1 MPVAVGRFMINGGD
15 FMSDYRRW
23 ISYIYA
29 YENGIKKR
37 NAGYAKL
44 ELKDGKLTMTLH
56 VTPDGREGSLR
67 VCMYKCHS
75 GSKEGVLLGVVE
87 KKAGGEGVRF
97 MEDAS
102 NVGGSGLLF
111 QEMNGLLLY
120 DERGKYLISSW
131 EDDPV
136 DLGALQEIAAKLE
149 RTWANGK
156 TQGRTEEG
164 AVSGMEKT
172 AGRMPEENLV
182 SEVAENAGEE
192 SPVNAAGASEK
203 AGEESLVNAA
213 ETTGKRGEESLVSS
227 AETTEKAGEE
237 SLVNAAETMGKTGE
251 ESLVSAAGTTGKTG
265 EESFVG
271 MAEILGGMKE
281 DGLAG
286 VAEETAGG
294 MEEESP
300 VSAMWKTIG
309 ERQGERLVS
318 PVAGTAGMGEER
330 ITGGSGKVAEETGE
344 EESAGAAGS
353 WTEAALGETKSGE
366 PGWGT
371 GRVTKAGMVDGTV
384 GEGNQGSGGK
394 PESKGIEAES
404 VPLHTGRAKMQAQSM
419 QWEEE
424 VEAIKANLKEITP
437 KKAMGAGQTGR
448 EAETLQQ
455 ASQRPKKAGVLPPG
469 KLESRIFSCLPA
481 MYPFEHQEFERSV
494 RMEPQDIGLL
504 PRGMWKYAGNSF
516 LLHSYYAYHHILF
529 VRKVRMEQRN
539 CYLMLPGVYNP
550 KEQHMAQL
558 FGFSR
563 FCSVSKK
570 ALQQGDFGYW
580 YMEVEFPQDAVE
592 FSQEDTELEF

>member
-1 MPVAVGRFMINGGD
+1 
-15 FMSDYRRW
+15 MSDYRRW

-75 GSKEGVLLGVVE
+75 GSRAGVLLGVVE

-136 DLGALQEIAAKLE
+136 DLGVLQEIAAKLE

-182 SEVAENAGEE
+182 SEVAENAGKE
-192 SPVNAAGASEK
+192 SPVDAVETPEK
-203 AGEESLVNAA
+203 AE
-213 ETTGKRGEESLVSS
+213 EESLVSA
-227 AETTEKAGEE
+227 AENAGEE
-237 SLVNAAETMGKTGE
+237 SPVDAVETPGKAGE
-251 ESLVSAAGTTGKTG
+251 ESLVSAAENAGEESPVDAVETPGKAG
-265 EESFVG
+265 EESFAGVADTSG
-271 MAEILGGMKE
+271 RMKE

-318 PVAGTAGMGEER
+318 PVAGAAGMGEER
-330 ITGGSGKVAEETGE
+330 ITGGLGKVAEKTGE

-353 WTEAALGETKSGE
+353 LSEAAFGETKSKE
-366 PGWGT
+366 PGRGT
-371 GRVTKAGMVDGTV
+371 GRVTEAGMVDGTG

-394 PESKGIEAES
+394 PESKGIEAEP
-404 VPLHTGRAKMQAQSM
+404 VPLHTGRAKIQAQSM

-424 VEAIKANLKEITP
+424 VEAIKANLMEITP

-448 EAETLQQ
+448 EADTLQQ

-469 KLESRIFSCLPA
+469 KLESRIFSFLPA

-563 FCSVSKK
+563 FCPVSKK

>member
-1 MPVAVGRFMINGGD
+1 
-15 FMSDYRRW
+15 MSDYRRW

>member
-1 MPVAVGRFMINGGD
+1 
-15 FMSDYRRW
+15 MSDYRRW

-75 GSKEGVLLGVVE
+75 GSREGVLLGVVE
-87 KKAGGEGVRF
+87 KKQGGEGVRF

-182 SEVAENAGEE
+182 SEVAENAGKE
-192 SPVNAAGASEK
+192 SPVDAVETPEK
-203 AGEESLVNAA
+203 AE
-213 ETTGKRGEESLVSS
+213 
-227 AETTEKAGEE
+227 
-237 SLVNAAETMGKTGE
+237 E
-251 ESLVSAAGTTGKTG
+251 ESLVSAAENAGEESPVDAVETPGIAEEESLVSAAENAGEESPVDAVETPGKAG
-265 EESFVG
+265 EESFAGVADTSG
-271 MAEILGGMKE
+271 RMKE

-318 PVAGTAGMGEER
+318 PVAGAAGMGEER
-330 ITGGSGKVAEETGE
+330 ITGGLGKVAEETGE

-353 WTEAALGETKSGE
+353 FSEAAFGETKSKE
-366 PGWGT
+366 PGRGT
-371 GRVTKAGMVDGTV
+371 GRVTEAGVVDGTG

-394 PESKGIEAES
+394 PESKGIEAEP
-404 VPLHTGRAKMQAQSM
+404 VPLHTGRAKIQAQSM

-424 VEAIKANLKEITP
+424 VEAIKANLMEITP

-448 EAETLQQ
+448 EADTLQQ

-563 FCSVSKK
+563 FCPVSKK

>member
-1 MPVAVGRFMINGGD
+1 
-15 FMSDYRRW
+15 MSDYRRW

-75 GSKEGVLLGVVE
+75 GSREGVLLGVVE
-87 KKAGGEGVRF
+87 KKQGGEGVRF

-182 SEVAENAGEE
+182 SEVAENAGKE
-192 SPVNAAGASEK
+192 SPVDAVETPEK
-203 AGEESLVNAA
+203 AE
-213 ETTGKRGEESLVSS
+213 
-227 AETTEKAGEE
+227 
-237 SLVNAAETMGKTGE
+237 E
-251 ESLVSAAGTTGKTG
+251 ESLVSAAENAGEESPVDAVETPGIAEEESLVSAAENAGEESPVDAVETPGKAG
-265 EESFVG
+265 EESFAGVADTSG
-271 MAEILGGMKE
+271 RMKE

-318 PVAGTAGMGEER
+318 PVAGAAGMGEER
-330 ITGGSGKVAEETGE
+330 ITGGLGKVAEETGE

-353 WTEAALGETKSGE
+353 FSEAAFGETKSKD
-366 PGWGT
+366 PGRGT
-371 GRVTKAGMVDGTV
+371 GRVTEAGMVDGTG

-394 PESKGIEAES
+394 PESKGIEAEP
-404 VPLHTGRAKMQAQSM
+404 VPLHTGRAKIQAQSM

-424 VEAIKANLKEITP
+424 VEAIKANLMEITP

-448 EAETLQQ
+448 EADTLQQ

-563 FCSVSKK
+563 FCPVSKK

>member
-1 MPVAVGRFMINGGD
+1 
-15 FMSDYRRW
+15 MSDYRRW

-75 GSKEGVLLGVVE
+75 GSREGVLLGVVE
-87 KKAGGEGVRF
+87 KKQGGEGVRF

-182 SEVAENAGEE
+182 SEVAENAGKE
-192 SPVNAAGASEK
+192 SPVDAVETPEK
-203 AGEESLVNAA
+203 AE
-213 ETTGKRGEESLVSS
+213 
-227 AETTEKAGEE
+227 
-237 SLVNAAETMGKTGE
+237 E
-251 ESLVSAAGTTGKTG
+251 ESLVSAAENAGEESPVDAVETPGIAEEESLVSAAENAGEESPVDAVETPGKAG
-265 EESFVG
+265 EESFAGVADTSG
-271 MAEILGGMKE
+271 RMKE

-318 PVAGTAGMGEER
+318 PVAGAAGMGEER
-330 ITGGSGKVAEETGE
+330 ITGGLGKVAEETGE

-353 WTEAALGETKSGE
+353 FSEAAFGETKSKE
-366 PGWGT
+366 PGRGT
-371 GRVTKAGMVDGTV
+371 GRVTEAGMVDGTG

-394 PESKGIEAES
+394 PESKGIEAEP
-404 VPLHTGRAKMQAQSM
+404 VPLHTGRAKIQAQSM

-424 VEAIKANLKEITP
+424 VEAIKANLMEITP

-448 EAETLQQ
+448 EADTLQQ

-481 MYPFEHQEFERSV
+481 MYQFEHQEFERSV

-563 FCSVSKK
+563 FCPVSKK

>member
-1 MPVAVGRFMINGGD
+1 
-15 FMSDYRRW
+15 MSDYRRW

-75 GSKEGVLLGVVE
+75 GSREGVLLGVVE

-136 DLGALQEIAAKLE
+136 DLGVLQEIAAKLE

-182 SEVAENAGEE
+182 SEVAENAGKE
-192 SPVNAAGASEK
+192 SPVDAVETPEK
-203 AGEESLVNAA
+203 AE
-213 ETTGKRGEESLVSS
+213 
-227 AETTEKAGEE
+227 
-237 SLVNAAETMGKTGE
+237 E
-251 ESLVSAAGTTGKTG
+251 ESLVSAAENAGEESPVDAVETPGKAG
-265 EESFVG
+265 EESFAGVADTSG
-271 MAEILGGMKE
+271 RMKE

-318 PVAGTAGMGEER
+318 PVAGAAGMGEER
-330 ITGGSGKVAEETGE
+330 ITGGLGKVAEETGE

-353 WTEAALGETKSGE
+353 LSEAAFGETKSKE
-366 PGWGT
+366 PGRGT
-371 GRVTKAGMVDGTV
+371 GRVTEAGMVDGTGV
-384 GEGNQGSGGK
+384 EGNQGSGGK
-394 PESKGIEAES
+394 PESKGIEAEP
-404 VPLHTGRAKMQAQSM
+404 VPLHTGRAKIQAQSM

-424 VEAIKANLKEITP
+424 VEAIKANLMEITP

-448 EAETLQQ
+448 EADTLQQ

-563 FCSVSKK
+563 FCPVSKK

>member
-1 MPVAVGRFMINGGD
+1 
-15 FMSDYRRW
+15 MSDYRRW

-75 GSKEGVLLGVVE
+75 GSREGVLLGVVE

-136 DLGALQEIAAKLE
+136 DLGVLQEIAAKLE

-182 SEVAENAGEE
+182 SEVAENAGKE
-192 SPVNAAGASEK
+192 SPVDAVETPGK
-203 AGEESLVNAA
+203 A
-213 ETTGKRGEESLVSS
+213 
-227 AETTEKAGEE
+227 
-237 SLVNAAETMGKTGE
+237 GE
-251 ESLVSAAGTTGKTG
+251 ESLVSAAENAGEESPVDAVETPGKAG
-265 EESFVG
+265 EESFAGVADTSG
-271 MAEILGGMKE
+271 RMKE

-318 PVAGTAGMGEER
+318 PVAGAAGMGEER
-330 ITGGSGKVAEETGE
+330 ITGGLGKVAEETGE

-353 WTEAALGETKSGE
+353 FSEAAFGETKSKE
-366 PGWGT
+366 PGRGT
-371 GRVTKAGMVDGTV
+371 GRVTEAGMVDGTG

-394 PESKGIEAES
+394 PESKGIEAEP
-404 VPLHTGRAKMQAQSM
+404 VPLHTGRAKIQAQSM

-424 VEAIKANLKEITP
+424 VEAIKANLMEITP

-448 EAETLQQ
+448 EADTLQQ

-563 FCSVSKK
+563 FCPVSKK

>member
-1 MPVAVGRFMINGGD
+1 
-15 FMSDYRRW
+15 MSDYRRW

-75 GSKEGVLLGVVE
+75 GSREGVLLGVVE

-136 DLGALQEIAAKLE
+136 DLGVLQEIAAKLE

-172 AGRMPEENLV
+172 AGRMTEENLV

-192 SPVNAAGASEK
+192 SPVDAVETPEK
-203 AGEESLVNAA
+203 AE
-213 ETTGKRGEESLVSS
+213 
-227 AETTEKAGEE
+227 
-237 SLVNAAETMGKTGE
+237 E
-251 ESLVSAAGTTGKTG
+251 ESLVSAAENAGKESPVDAVETPGIAEEESLVSAAENAGEESPVDAVETPGKAG
-265 EESFVG
+265 EESFAGVADTSG
-271 MAEILGGMKE
+271 RMKE
-281 DGLAG
+281 DGLVN
-286 VAEETAGG
+286 VAEETEGG

-300 VSAMWKTIG
+300 ISAMWKTIG

-318 PVAGTAGMGEER
+318 PVAGAAGMGEER
-330 ITGGSGKVAEETGE
+330 ITGGLGKVAEETGE

-353 WTEAALGETKSGE
+353 LSETAFGETKSKE
-366 PGWGT
+366 PGRGT
-371 GRVTKAGMVDGTV
+371 GRVTEAGMVDGTG

-394 PESKGIEAES
+394 PESKGIEAEP
-404 VPLHTGRAKMQAQSM
+404 VPLHTGRAKIQAQSM

-424 VEAIKANLKEITP
+424 VEAIKANLMEITP

-448 EAETLQQ
+448 EADTLQQ

-563 FCSVSKK
+563 FCPVSKK

>member
-1 MPVAVGRFMINGGD
+1 
-15 FMSDYRRW
+15 MSDYRRW

-75 GSKEGVLLGVVE
+75 GSREGVLLGVVE
-87 KKAGGEGVRF
+87 KKQGGEGVRF

-182 SEVAENAGEE
+182 SEVAENAGKE
-192 SPVNAAGASEK
+192 SPVDAVETPEK
-203 AGEESLVNAA
+203 AE
-213 ETTGKRGEESLVSS
+213 
-227 AETTEKAGEE
+227 
-237 SLVNAAETMGKTGE
+237 E
-251 ESLVSAAGTTGKTG
+251 ESLVSAAENAGEESPVDAVETPGIAEEESLVSAAENAGEESPVDAVETPGKAG
-265 EESFVG
+265 EESFAGVADTSG
-271 MAEILGGMKE
+271 RMKE

-318 PVAGTAGMGEER
+318 PVAGAAGMGEER
-330 ITGGSGKVAEETGE
+330 ITGGLGKVAEETGE

-353 WTEAALGETKSGE
+353 FSEAAFGETKSKE
-366 PGWGT
+366 PGRGT
-371 GRVTKAGMVDGTV
+371 GRVTEAGMVDGTG

-394 PESKGIEAES
+394 PESKGIEAEP
-404 VPLHTGRAKMQAQSM
+404 VPLHTGRAKIQAQSM

-424 VEAIKANLKEITP
+424 VEAIKANLMEITP

-448 EAETLQQ
+448 EADTLQQ

-563 FCSVSKK
+563 FCPVSKK

>member
-1 MPVAVGRFMINGGD
+1 
-15 FMSDYRRW
+15 MSDYRRW

-75 GSKEGVLLGVVE
+75 GSREGVLLGVVE
-87 KKAGGEGVRF
+87 KKQGGEGVRF

-182 SEVAENAGEE
+182 SEVAENAGKE
-192 SPVNAAGASEK
+192 SPVDAVETPEK
-203 AGEESLVNAA
+203 AE
-213 ETTGKRGEESLVSS
+213 
-227 AETTEKAGEE
+227 
-237 SLVNAAETMGKTGE
+237 E
-251 ESLVSAAGTTGKTG
+251 ESLVSAAENAGEESPVDAVETPGKAG
-265 EESFVG
+265 EESFAGVADTSG
-271 MAEILGGMKE
+271 RMKE

-318 PVAGTAGMGEER
+318 PVAGAAGMGEER
-330 ITGGSGKVAEETGE
+330 ITGGLGKVAEETGE

-353 WTEAALGETKSGE
+353 YSEAAFGETKSKE
-366 PGWGT
+366 PGRGT
-371 GRVTKAGMVDGTV
+371 GRVTEAGMVDGTG

-394 PESKGIEAES
+394 PESKGIEAEP
-404 VPLHTGRAKMQAQSM
+404 VPLHTGRAKIQAQSM

-424 VEAIKANLKEITP
+424 VEAIKANLMEITP

-448 EAETLQQ
+448 EADTLQQ

-563 FCSVSKK
+563 FCPVSKK

>member
-1 MPVAVGRFMINGGD
+1 
-15 FMSDYRRW
+15 MSDYRRW

-75 GSKEGVLLGVVE
+75 GSREGVLLGVVE
-87 KKAGGEGVRF
+87 KKQGGEGVRF

-182 SEVAENAGEE
+182 SEVAENAGKE
-192 SPVNAAGASEK
+192 SPVDAVETPEK
-203 AGEESLVNAA
+203 AE
-213 ETTGKRGEESLVSS
+213 
-227 AETTEKAGEE
+227 
-237 SLVNAAETMGKTGE
+237 E
-251 ESLVSAAGTTGKTG
+251 ESLVSAAENAGEESPVDAVETPGIAEEESLVSAAENAGEESPVDAVETPGKAG
-265 EESFVG
+265 EESFAGVADTSG
-271 MAEILGGMKE
+271 RMKE

-318 PVAGTAGMGEER
+318 PVAGAAGMGEER
-330 ITGGSGKVAEETGE
+330 ITGGLGKVAEETGE

-353 WTEAALGETKSGE
+353 FSEAAFGETKSKE
-366 PGWGT
+366 PGRGT
-371 GRVTKAGMVDGTV
+371 GRVTEAGMVDGT
-384 GEGNQGSGGK
+384 GGR
-394 PESKGIEAES
+394 G
-404 VPLHTGRAKMQAQSM
+404 T
-419 QWEEE
+419 
-424 VEAIKANLKEITP
+424 
-437 KKAMGAGQTGR
+437 R
-448 EAETLQQ
+448 EAGGSL
-455 ASQRPKKAGVLPPG
+455 
-469 KLESRIFSCLPA
+469 
-481 MYPFEHQEFERSV
+481 
-494 RMEPQDIGLL
+494 
-504 PRGMWKYAGNSF
+504 
-516 LLHSYYAYHHILF
+516 
-529 VRKVRMEQRN
+529 KVR
-539 CYLMLPGVYNP
+539 G
-550 KEQHMAQL
+550 
-558 FGFSR
+558 
-563 FCSVSKK
+563 
-570 ALQQGDFGYW
+570 
-580 YMEVEFPQDAVE
+580 
-592 FSQEDTELEF
+592 

>member
-1 MPVAVGRFMINGGD
+1 
-15 FMSDYRRW
+15 MSDYRRW

-75 GSKEGVLLGVVE
+75 GSREGVLLGVVE
-87 KKAGGEGVRF
+87 KKQGGEGVRF

-182 SEVAENAGEE
+182 SEVAENAGKE
-192 SPVNAAGASEK
+192 SPVDAVETPEK
-203 AGEESLVNAA
+203 AE
-213 ETTGKRGEESLVSS
+213 
-227 AETTEKAGEE
+227 
-237 SLVNAAETMGKTGE
+237 E
-251 ESLVSAAGTTGKTG
+251 ESLVSAAENAGEESPVDAVETPGIAEEESLVSAAENAGEESPVDAVETPGKAG
-265 EESFVG
+265 EESFAGVADTSG
-271 MAEILGGMKE
+271 RMKE

-318 PVAGTAGMGEER
+318 PVAGAAGMGEER
-330 ITGGSGKVAEETGE
+330 ITGGLGKVAEETGE

-353 WTEAALGETKSGE
+353 FSEAAFGETKSKE
-366 PGWGT
+366 PGRGT
-371 GRVTKAGMVDGTV
+371 GRVTEAGMVDGTG

-394 PESKGIEAES
+394 PESKRIEAEP
-404 VPLHTGRAKMQAQSM
+404 VPLHTGRAKIQAQSM

-424 VEAIKANLKEITP
+424 VEAIKANLMEITP

-448 EAETLQQ
+448 EADTLQQ

-563 FCSVSKK
+563 FCPVSKK

>member
-1 MPVAVGRFMINGGD
+1 
-15 FMSDYRRW
+15 MSDYRRW

-237 SLVNAAETMGKTGE
+237 SR
-251 ESLVSAAGTTGKTG
+251 VSAAGTTGKTG

>member
-1 MPVAVGRFMINGGD
+1 
-15 FMSDYRRW
+15 MSDYRRW

-75 GSKEGVLLGVVE
+75 GSREGVLLGVVE
-87 KKAGGEGVRF
+87 KKQGGEGVRF

-182 SEVAENAGEE
+182 SEVAENAGKE
-192 SPVNAAGASEK
+192 SPVDAVETPGI
-203 AGEESLVNAA
+203 A
-213 ETTGKRGEESLVSS
+213 E
-227 AETTEKAGEE
+227 
-237 SLVNAAETMGKTGE
+237 E
-251 ESLVSAAGTTGKTG
+251 ESLVSAAENAGEESPVDAVETPGKAG
-265 EESFVG
+265 EESFAGVADTSG
-271 MAEILGGMKE
+271 RMKE

-318 PVAGTAGMGEER
+318 PVAGAAGMGEER
-330 ITGGSGKVAEETGE
+330 ITGGLGKVAEETGE

-353 WTEAALGETKSGE
+353 FSEAAFGETKSKE
-366 PGWGT
+366 PGRGT
-371 GRVTKAGMVDGTV
+371 GRVTEAGMVDGTG

-394 PESKGIEAES
+394 PESKGIEAEP
-404 VPLHTGRAKMQAQSM
+404 VPLHTGRAKIQAQSM

-424 VEAIKANLKEITP
+424 VEAIKANLMEITP

-448 EAETLQQ
+448 EADTLQQ

-563 FCSVSKK
+563 FCPVSKK

>member
-1 MPVAVGRFMINGGD
+1 
-15 FMSDYRRW
+15 MSDYRRW

-75 GSKEGVLLGVVE
+75 GSREGVLLGVVE
-87 KKAGGEGVRF
+87 KKQGGEGVRF

-182 SEVAENAGEE
+182 SEVAENAGKE
-192 SPVNAAGASEK
+192 SPVDAVETPEK
-203 AGEESLVNAA
+203 AE
-213 ETTGKRGEESLVSS
+213 
-227 AETTEKAGEE
+227 
-237 SLVNAAETMGKTGE
+237 E
-251 ESLVSAAGTTGKTG
+251 ESLVSAAENAGEESPVDAVETPGIAEEESLVSAAENAGEESPVDAVETPGKAG
-265 EESFVG
+265 EESFAGVADTSG
-271 MAEILGGMKE
+271 RMKE

-318 PVAGTAGMGEER
+318 PVAGAAGMGEER
-330 ITGGSGKVAEETGE
+330 ITGGLGKVAEETGE

-353 WTEAALGETKSGE
+353 LSEAAFGETKSKE
-366 PGWGT
+366 PGRGT
-371 GRVTKAGMVDGTV
+371 GRVTEAGMVDGTG

-394 PESKGIEAES
+394 PESKGIEAEP
-404 VPLHTGRAKMQAQSM
+404 VPLHTGRAKIQAQSM

-424 VEAIKANLKEITP
+424 VEAIKANLMEITP

-448 EAETLQQ
+448 EADTLQQ

-563 FCSVSKK
+563 FCPVSKK

>member
-1 MPVAVGRFMINGGD
+1 
-15 FMSDYRRW
+15 MSDYRRW

-75 GSKEGVLLGVVE
+75 GSREGVLLGVVE
-87 KKAGGEGVRF
+87 KKQGGEGVRF

-182 SEVAENAGEE
+182 SEVAENAGKE
-192 SPVNAAGASEK
+192 SPVDAVETPEK
-203 AGEESLVNAA
+203 AE
-213 ETTGKRGEESLVSS
+213 
-227 AETTEKAGEE
+227 
-237 SLVNAAETMGKTGE
+237 E
-251 ESLVSAAGTTGKTG
+251 ESLVSAAENAGEESPVDAVETPGKAG
-265 EESFVG
+265 EESFAGVADTSG
-271 MAEILGGMKE
+271 RMKE

-318 PVAGTAGMGEER
+318 PVAGAAGMGEER
-330 ITGGSGKVAEETGE
+330 ITGGLGKVAEETGE

-353 WTEAALGETKSGE
+353 FSEAAFGETKSKE
-366 PGWGT
+366 PGRGT
-371 GRVTKAGMVDGTV
+371 GRVTEAGMVDGTW

-394 PESKGIEAES
+394 PESKGIEAEP
-404 VPLHTGRAKMQAQSM
+404 VPLHTGRAKIQAQSM

-424 VEAIKANLKEITP
+424 VEAIKANLMEITP

-448 EAETLQQ
+448 EADTLQQ

-563 FCSVSKK
+563 FCPVSKK

>member
-1 MPVAVGRFMINGGD
+1 
-15 FMSDYRRW
+15 MSDYRRW

-75 GSKEGVLLGVVE
+75 GSREGVLLGVVE

-182 SEVAENAGEE
+182 SEVAENAGKE
-192 SPVNAAGASEK
+192 SPVDAVETPEK
-203 AGEESLVNAA
+203 AE
-213 ETTGKRGEESLVSS
+213 
-227 AETTEKAGEE
+227 
-237 SLVNAAETMGKTGE
+237 E
-251 ESLVSAAGTTGKTG
+251 ESLVSAAENAGEESPVDAVETPGIAEEESLVSAAENAGEESPVDAVETPGKAG
-265 EESFVG
+265 EESFAGVADTSG
-271 MAEILGGMKE
+271 RMKE

-318 PVAGTAGMGEER
+318 PVAGAAGMGEER
-330 ITGGSGKVAEETGE
+330 ITGGLGKVAEETGE

-353 WTEAALGETKSGE
+353 FSEAAFGETKSKE
-366 PGWGT
+366 PGRGT
-371 GRVTKAGMVDGTV
+371 GRVTEAGMVDGTG

-394 PESKGIEAES
+394 PESKGIEAEP
-404 VPLHTGRAKMQAQSM
+404 VPLHTGRAKIQAQSM

-424 VEAIKANLKEITP
+424 VEAIKANLMEITP

-448 EAETLQQ
+448 EADTLQQ

-563 FCSVSKK
+563 FCPVSKK

>member
-1 MPVAVGRFMINGGD
+1 
-15 FMSDYRRW
+15 MSDYRRW

-75 GSKEGVLLGVVE
+75 GSREGVLLGVVE
-87 KKAGGEGVRF
+87 KKQGGEGVRF

-182 SEVAENAGEE
+182 SEVAENAGKE
-192 SPVNAAGASEK
+192 SPVDAVETPEK
-203 AGEESLVNAA
+203 AE
-213 ETTGKRGEESLVSS
+213 
-227 AETTEKAGEE
+227 
-237 SLVNAAETMGKTGE
+237 E
-251 ESLVSAAGTTGKTG
+251 ESLVSAAENAGEESPVDAVETPGKAG
-265 EESFVG
+265 EESFAGVADTSG
-271 MAEILGGMKE
+271 RMKE

-318 PVAGTAGMGEER
+318 PVAGAAGMGEER
-330 ITGGSGKVAEETGE
+330 ITGGLGKVEEETGE

-353 WTEAALGETKSGE
+353 FSEAAFGETKSKE
-366 PGWGT
+366 PGRGT
-371 GRVTKAGMVDGTV
+371 GRVTEAGMVDGTG

-394 PESKGIEAES
+394 PESKGIEAEP
-404 VPLHTGRAKMQAQSM
+404 VPLHTGRAKIQAQSM

-424 VEAIKANLKEITP
+424 VEAIKANLMEITP

-448 EAETLQQ
+448 EADTLQQ

-563 FCSVSKK
+563 FCPVSKK

>member
-1 MPVAVGRFMINGGD
+1 
-15 FMSDYRRW
+15 MSDYRRW

-75 GSKEGVLLGVVE
+75 GSREGVLLGVVE

-136 DLGALQEIAAKLE
+136 DLGVLQEIAAKLE

-182 SEVAENAGEE
+182 SEVAENAGKE
-192 SPVNAAGASEK
+192 SPVDAVETPEK
-203 AGEESLVNAA
+203 AE
-213 ETTGKRGEESLVSS
+213 EESLVSA
-227 AETTEKAGEE
+227 AENAGEE
-237 SLVNAAETMGKTGE
+237 SPVDAVETPGKAGE
-251 ESLVSAAGTTGKTG
+251 ESLVSAAENAGEESPVDAVETPGKAG
-265 EESFVG
+265 EESFAGVADTSG
-271 MAEILGGMKE
+271 RMKE

-318 PVAGTAGMGEER
+318 PVAGAAGMGEER
-330 ITGGSGKVAEETGE
+330 ITGGLGKVAEETGE

-353 WTEAALGETKSGE
+353 LSEAAFGETKSKE
-366 PGWGT
+366 PGRGT
-371 GRVTKAGMVDGTV
+371 GRVTEAGMVDGTG

-394 PESKGIEAES
+394 PESKGIEAEP
-404 VPLHTGRAKMQAQSM
+404 VPLHTGRAKIQAQSM

-424 VEAIKANLKEITP
+424 VEAIKANLMEITP

-448 EAETLQQ
+448 EADTLQQ

-563 FCSVSKK
+563 FCPVSKK

>member
-1 MPVAVGRFMINGGD
+1 
-15 FMSDYRRW
+15 MSDYRRW

-353 WTEAALGETKSGE
+353 LSETAFGETKSKE
-366 PGWGT
+366 PGRGT
-371 GRVTKAGMVDGTV
+371 GRVTEAGMVDGTG

>member
-1 MPVAVGRFMINGGD
+1 
-15 FMSDYRRW
+15 MSDYRRW

-75 GSKEGVLLGVVE
+75 GSREGVLLGVVE

-136 DLGALQEIAAKLE
+136 DLGVLQEIAAKLE

-192 SPVNAAGASEK
+192 SPVDAVETPGK
-203 AGEESLVNAA
+203 A
-213 ETTGKRGEESLVSS
+213 
-227 AETTEKAGEE
+227 
-237 SLVNAAETMGKTGE
+237 GE
-251 ESLVSAAGTTGKTG
+251 ESLVSAAENAGEESPVDAVETPGIAEEESLVSAAENAGEESPVDAVETPGKAG
-265 EESFVG
+265 EESFAGVADTSG
-271 MAEILGGMKE
+271 RMKE

-318 PVAGTAGMGEER
+318 PVAGAAGMGEER
-330 ITGGSGKVAEETGE
+330 ITGGLGKVAEETGE

-353 WTEAALGETKSGE
+353 LSEAAFGETKSKE
-366 PGWGT
+366 PGRGT
-371 GRVTKAGMVDGTV
+371 GRVTEAGMVDGT
-384 GEGNQGSGGK
+384 GGQGNQGSGGK
-394 PESKGIEAES
+394 PESKGIEAEP
-404 VPLHTGRAKMQAQSM
+404 VPLHTGRAKIQAQSM

-448 EAETLQQ
+448 EADTLQQ

-563 FCSVSKK
+563 FCPVSKK

>member
-1 MPVAVGRFMINGGD
+1 
-15 FMSDYRRW
+15 MSDYRRW

-75 GSKEGVLLGVVE
+75 GSREGVLLGVVE
-87 KKAGGEGVRF
+87 KKQGGEGVRF

-192 SPVNAAGASEK
+192 SPVDAVETPGI
-203 AGEESLVNAA
+203 A
-213 ETTGKRGEESLVSS
+213 E
-227 AETTEKAGEE
+227 
-237 SLVNAAETMGKTGE
+237 E
-251 ESLVSAAGTTGKTG
+251 ESLVSAAENAGEESPVDAVETPGKAG
-265 EESFVG
+265 EESFAGVADTSG
-271 MAEILGGMKE
+271 RMKE

-318 PVAGTAGMGEER
+318 PVAGAAGMGEER
-330 ITGGSGKVAEETGE
+330 ITGGLGKVAEETGE

-353 WTEAALGETKSGE
+353 FSEAAFGETKSKE
-366 PGWGT
+366 PGRGT
-371 GRVTKAGMVDGTV
+371 GRVTEAGMVDGTG

-394 PESKGIEAES
+394 PESKGIEAEP
-404 VPLHTGRAKMQAQSM
+404 VPLHTGRAKIQAQSM

-424 VEAIKANLKEITP
+424 VEAIKANLMEITP

-448 EAETLQQ
+448 EADTLQQ

-563 FCSVSKK
+563 FCPVSKK

>member
-1 MPVAVGRFMINGGD
+1 
-15 FMSDYRRW
+15 MSDYRRW

-75 GSKEGVLLGVVE
+75 GSREGVLLGVVE

-136 DLGALQEIAAKLE
+136 DLGVLQEIAAKLE

-192 SPVNAAGASEK
+192 SPVDAVETPGK
-203 AGEESLVNAA
+203 AGEESF
-213 ETTGKRGEESLVSS
+213 
-227 AETTEKAGEE
+227 AGVADT
-237 SLVNAAETMGKTGE
+237 SGR
-251 ESLVSAAGTTGKTG
+251 
-265 EESFVG
+265 
-271 MAEILGGMKE
+271 MKE
-281 DGLAG
+281 DGLVN
-286 VAEETAGG
+286 VAEETEGG
-294 MEEESP
+294 MEEESS

-318 PVAGTAGMGEER
+318 PVAGAAGMGEER
-330 ITGGSGKVAEETGE
+330 ITGGLGKVAEKTGE

-353 WTEAALGETKSGE
+353 LSEAAFGETKSKE
-366 PGWGT
+366 PGRGT
-371 GRVTKAGMVDGTV
+371 GRVTEAGMVDGTG

-394 PESKGIEAES
+394 PESKGIEAEP
-404 VPLHTGRAKMQAQSM
+404 VPLHTGRAKIQAQSM

-424 VEAIKANLKEITP
+424 VEAIKANLMEITP

-448 EAETLQQ
+448 EADTLQQ

-529 VRKVRMEQRN
+529 VRKVRVEQRN

>member
-1 MPVAVGRFMINGGD
+1 
-15 FMSDYRRW
+15 MSDYRRW

-75 GSKEGVLLGVVE
+75 GSREGVLLGVVE

-136 DLGALQEIAAKLE
+136 DLGVLQEIAAKLE

-192 SPVNAAGASEK
+192 SPVDAVETPGK
-203 AGEESLVNAA
+203 A
-213 ETTGKRGEESLVSS
+213 
-227 AETTEKAGEE
+227 
-237 SLVNAAETMGKTGE
+237 GE
-251 ESLVSAAGTTGKTG
+251 ESLVSAAENAGEESPVDAVETPEKAEEESLVSAAENAGEESPVDAVETLGKAG
-265 EESFVG
+265 EESFAGVADTSG
-271 MAEILGGMKE
+271 RMKE
-281 DGLAG
+281 DGLSG

-318 PVAGTAGMGEER
+318 PVAGAAGMGEER
-330 ITGGSGKVAEETGE
+330 ITGGLGKVAEETGE

-353 WTEAALGETKSGE
+353 LSEAAFGETKSKE
-366 PGWGT
+366 PGRGT
-371 GRVTKAGMVDGTV
+371 GRVTEAGMVDGTG

-394 PESKGIEAES
+394 PESKGIEAEP
-404 VPLHTGRAKMQAQSM
+404 VPLHTGRAKIQAQSM

-424 VEAIKANLKEITP
+424 VEAIKANLIEITP

-448 EAETLQQ
+448 EADTLQQ

-563 FCSVSKK
+563 FCPVSKK

>member
-1 MPVAVGRFMINGGD
+1 
-15 FMSDYRRW
+15 MSDYRRW

-75 GSKEGVLLGVVE
+75 GSREGVLLGVVE
-87 KKAGGEGVRF
+87 KKQGGEGVRF

-192 SPVNAAGASEK
+192 SPVDAVETPEK
-203 AGEESLVNAA
+203 AE
-213 ETTGKRGEESLVSS
+213 
-227 AETTEKAGEE
+227 
-237 SLVNAAETMGKTGE
+237 E
-251 ESLVSAAGTTGKTG
+251 ESLVSAAENAGEESPVDAVETPGKAG
-265 EESFVG
+265 EESFAGVADTSG
-271 MAEILGGMKE
+271 RMKE

-318 PVAGTAGMGEER
+318 PVAGAAGMGEER
-330 ITGGSGKVAEETGE
+330 ITGGLGKVAEETGE

-353 WTEAALGETKSGE
+353 FSEAAFGETKSKE
-366 PGWGT
+366 PGRGT
-371 GRVTKAGMVDGTV
+371 GRVTEAGMVDGTG

-394 PESKGIEAES
+394 PESKGIEAEP
-404 VPLHTGRAKMQAQSM
+404 VPLHTGRAKIQAQSM

-424 VEAIKANLKEITP
+424 VEAIKANLMEITP

-448 EAETLQQ
+448 EADTLQQ

-563 FCSVSKK
+563 FCPVSKK

>member
-1 MPVAVGRFMINGGD
+1 
-15 FMSDYRRW
+15 MSDYRRW

-75 GSKEGVLLGVVE
+75 GSREGVLLGVVE
-87 KKAGGEGVRF
+87 KKQGGEGVRF

-182 SEVAENAGEE
+182 SEVAENAGKE
-192 SPVNAAGASEK
+192 SPVDAVETPEK
-203 AGEESLVNAA
+203 AE
-213 ETTGKRGEESLVSS
+213 
-227 AETTEKAGEE
+227 
-237 SLVNAAETMGKTGE
+237 E
-251 ESLVSAAGTTGKTG
+251 ESLVSAAENAGEESPVDAVETPGIAEEESLVSAAENAGEESPVDAVETPGKAG
-265 EESFVG
+265 EESFAGVADTSG
-271 MAEILGGMKE
+271 RMKE

-318 PVAGTAGMGEER
+318 PVAGAAGMGEER
-330 ITGGSGKVAEETGE
+330 ITGGLGKVAEETGE

-353 WTEAALGETKSGE
+353 FSEAAFGETKSKE
-366 PGWGT
+366 PGRGT
-371 GRVTKAGMVDGTV
+371 GRVTEAGMVDGTW

-394 PESKGIEAES
+394 PESKGIEAEP
-404 VPLHTGRAKMQAQSM
+404 VPLHTGRAKIQAQSM

-424 VEAIKANLKEITP
+424 VEAIKANLMEITP

-448 EAETLQQ
+448 EADTLQQ

-563 FCSVSKK
+563 FCPVSKK

>member
-1 MPVAVGRFMINGGD
+1 
-15 FMSDYRRW
+15 MSDYRRW

-75 GSKEGVLLGVVE
+75 GSREGVLLGVVE

-136 DLGALQEIAAKLE
+136 DLGVLQEIAAKLE

-182 SEVAENAGEE
+182 SEVAENAGKE
-192 SPVNAAGASEK
+192 SPVDAVETPGK
-203 AGEESLVNAA
+203 A
-213 ETTGKRGEESLVSS
+213 
-227 AETTEKAGEE
+227 
-237 SLVNAAETMGKTGE
+237 GE
-251 ESLVSAAGTTGKTG
+251 ESLVSAAENAGEESPVDAVETPGKAG
-265 EESFVG
+265 EESFAGVADTSG
-271 MAEILGGMKE
+271 RMKE

-318 PVAGTAGMGEER
+318 PVAGAAGMGEER
-330 ITGGSGKVAEETGE
+330 ITGGLGKVAEETGE

-353 WTEAALGETKSGE
+353 LSEAAFGETKSKE
-366 PGWGT
+366 PGRGT
-371 GRVTKAGMVDGTV
+371 GRVTEAGMVDGTG

-394 PESKGIEAES
+394 PESKGIEAEP
-404 VPLHTGRAKMQAQSM
+404 VPLHTGRAKIQAQSM

-424 VEAIKANLKEITP
+424 VEAIKANLMEITP

-448 EAETLQQ
+448 EADTLQQ

-563 FCSVSKK
+563 FCPVSKK

>member
-1 MPVAVGRFMINGGD
+1 
-15 FMSDYRRW
+15 MSDYRRW

-75 GSKEGVLLGVVE
+75 GSREGVLLGVVE

-136 DLGALQEIAAKLE
+136 DLGVLQEIAAKLE

-182 SEVAENAGEE
+182 SEVAENAGKE
-192 SPVNAAGASEK
+192 SPVDAVETPGK
-203 AGEESLVNAA
+203 A
-213 ETTGKRGEESLVSS
+213 
-227 AETTEKAGEE
+227 
-237 SLVNAAETMGKTGE
+237 GE
-251 ESLVSAAGTTGKTG
+251 ESLVSAAENAGKESPVDAVETPGKAEEESLVSAAENAGEESPVDAVETPGKAG
-265 EESFVG
+265 EESFAGVADTSG
-271 MAEILGGMKE
+271 RMKE

-318 PVAGTAGMGEER
+318 PVAGAAGMGEER
-330 ITGGSGKVAEETGE
+330 ITGGLGKVAEETGE

-353 WTEAALGETKSGE
+353 LSEAAFGETKSKE
-366 PGWGT
+366 PGRGT
-371 GRVTKAGMVDGTV
+371 GRVTEAGMVDGTG

-394 PESKGIEAES
+394 PESKGIEAEP
-404 VPLHTGRAKMQAQSM
+404 VPLHTGRAKIQAQSM

-424 VEAIKANLKEITP
+424 VEAIKANLMEITP

-448 EAETLQQ
+448 EADTLQQ

-563 FCSVSKK
+563 FCPVSKK

>member
-75 GSKEGVLLGVVE
+75 GSREGVLLGVVE
-87 KKAGGEGVRF
+87 KKQGGEGVRF

-182 SEVAENAGEE
+182 SEVAENAGKE
-192 SPVNAAGASEK
+192 SPVDAVETPEK
-203 AGEESLVNAA
+203 AE
-213 ETTGKRGEESLVSS
+213 
-227 AETTEKAGEE
+227 
-237 SLVNAAETMGKTGE
+237 E
-251 ESLVSAAGTTGKTG
+251 ESLVSAAENAGEESPVDAVETPGIAEEESLVSAAENAGEESPVDAVETPGKAG
-265 EESFVG
+265 EESFAGVADTSG
-271 MAEILGGMKE
+271 RMKE

-318 PVAGTAGMGEER
+318 PVAGAAGMGEER
-330 ITGGSGKVAEETGE
+330 ITGGLGKVAEETGE

-353 WTEAALGETKSGE
+353 FSEAAFGETKSKE
-366 PGWGT
+366 PGRGT
-371 GRVTKAGMVDGTV
+371 GRVTEAGMVDGTG

-394 PESKGIEAES
+394 PESKGIEAEP
-404 VPLHTGRAKMQAQSM
+404 VPLHTGRAKIQAQSM

-424 VEAIKANLKEITP
+424 VEAIKANLMEITP

-448 EAETLQQ
+448 EADTLQQ

-563 FCSVSKK
+563 FCPVSKK

>member
-1 MPVAVGRFMINGGD
+1 
-15 FMSDYRRW
+15 MSDYRRW

-75 GSKEGVLLGVVE
+75 GSREGVLLGVVE

-136 DLGALQEIAAKLE
+136 DLGVLQEIAAKLE

-182 SEVAENAGEE
+182 SEVAENAGKE
-192 SPVNAAGASEK
+192 SPVDAVETPEK
-203 AGEESLVNAA
+203 AE
-213 ETTGKRGEESLVSS
+213 
-227 AETTEKAGEE
+227 
-237 SLVNAAETMGKTGE
+237 E
-251 ESLVSAAGTTGKTG
+251 ESLVSAAENAGEESPVDAVETPGKAG
-265 EESFVG
+265 EESFAGVADTSG
-271 MAEILGGMKE
+271 RMKE

-318 PVAGTAGMGEER
+318 PVAGAAGMGEER
-330 ITGGSGKVAEETGE
+330 ITGGLGKVAEKTGE

-353 WTEAALGETKSGE
+353 LSEAAFGETKSKE
-366 PGWGT
+366 PGRGT
-371 GRVTKAGMVDGTV
+371 GRVTEAGMVDGTG

-394 PESKGIEAES
+394 PESKGIEAEP
-404 VPLHTGRAKMQAQSM
+404 VPLHTGRAKIQAQSM

-424 VEAIKANLKEITP
+424 VEAIKANLMEITP

-448 EAETLQQ
+448 EADTLQQ

-563 FCSVSKK
+563 FCPVSKK

>member
-1 MPVAVGRFMINGGD
+1 
-15 FMSDYRRW
+15 MSDYRRW

-384 GEGNQGSGGK
+384 GEDRK
-394 PESKGIEAES
+394 S
-404 VPLHTGRAKMQAQSM
+404 V
-419 QWEEE
+419 
-424 VEAIKANLKEITP
+424 V
-437 KKAMGAGQTGR
+437 
-448 EAETLQQ
+448 
-455 ASQRPKKAGVLPPG
+455 
-469 KLESRIFSCLPA
+469 
-481 MYPFEHQEFERSV
+481 
-494 RMEPQDIGLL
+494 
-504 PRGMWKYAGNSF
+504 
-516 LLHSYYAYHHILF
+516 
-529 VRKVRMEQRN
+529 
-539 CYLMLPGVYNP
+539 
-550 KEQHMAQL
+550 
-558 FGFSR
+558 
-563 FCSVSKK
+563 
-570 ALQQGDFGYW
+570 
-580 YMEVEFPQDAVE
+580 
-592 FSQEDTELEF
+592 

>member
-1 MPVAVGRFMINGGD
+1 
-15 FMSDYRRW
+15 MSDYRRW

-56 VTPDGREGSLR
+56 VTPDGREGSLT

-75 GSKEGVLLGVVE
+75 GSREGVLLGVVE

-136 DLGALQEIAAKLE
+136 DLGVLQEIAAKLE

-182 SEVAENAGEE
+182 SEVAENAGKE
-192 SPVNAAGASEK
+192 SPVDAVETPGK
-203 AGEESLVNAA
+203 A
-213 ETTGKRGEESLVSS
+213 
-227 AETTEKAGEE
+227 
-237 SLVNAAETMGKTGE
+237 GE
-251 ESLVSAAGTTGKTG
+251 ESLVSAAENAGEESPVDAVETPGKAG
-265 EESFVG
+265 EESFAGVADTSG
-271 MAEILGGMKE
+271 RMKE

-318 PVAGTAGMGEER
+318 PVAGAAGMGEER
-330 ITGGSGKVAEETGE
+330 ITGGLGKVAEETGE

-353 WTEAALGETKSGE
+353 LSEAAFGETKSKE
-366 PGWGT
+366 PGRGT
-371 GRVTKAGMVDGTV
+371 GRVTEAGSVDGRG
-384 GEGNQGSGGK
+384 GERNQGSGGK
-394 PESKGIEAES
+394 PESKGIEAEP
-404 VPLHTGRAKMQAQSM
+404 VPLHTGRAKIQAQSM

-424 VEAIKANLKEITP
+424 VEAIKANLMEITP

-448 EAETLQQ
+448 EADTLQQ

-563 FCSVSKK
+563 FCPVSKK

>member
-1 MPVAVGRFMINGGD
+1 
-15 FMSDYRRW
+15 MSDYRRW

-75 GSKEGVLLGVVE
+75 GSREGVLLGVVE

-136 DLGALQEIAAKLE
+136 DLGVLQEIAAKLE

-182 SEVAENAGEE
+182 SEVAENAGKE
-192 SPVNAAGASEK
+192 SPVDAVETPGK
-203 AGEESLVNAA
+203 A
-213 ETTGKRGEESLVSS
+213 
-227 AETTEKAGEE
+227 
-237 SLVNAAETMGKTGE
+237 GE
-251 ESLVSAAGTTGKTG
+251 ESLVSAAENAGKESPVDAVETPEKAEEESLVSAAENAGEESPVDAVETPGKAG
-265 EESFVG
+265 EESFAGVADTSG
-271 MAEILGGMKE
+271 RMKE

-318 PVAGTAGMGEER
+318 PVAGAAGMGEER
-330 ITGGSGKVAEETGE
+330 ITGGLGKVAEKTGE

-353 WTEAALGETKSGE
+353 LSEAAFGETKSKE
-366 PGWGT
+366 PGRGT
-371 GRVTKAGMVDGTV
+371 GRVTEAGMVDGTG

-563 FCSVSKK
+563 FCPVSKK